1 MSAAAAS
8 AELLPLPV
16 LQGERGLLRAY
27 VASDAPALRAQADN
41 PNVSFN
47 LFEGFPSPYLAEHAQ
62 AWCGHEANSGAF
74 GYVWA
79 ITVDGVVAGTIGL
92 KPLEAP
98 GNRCNAEIG
107 YWLGESFWRRG
118 IASDAVRQVTDWAF
132 AALPHVTRVFAPIFA
147 RNEASQAVARKC
159 GYVRE
164 GVQKQ
169 AVVKLGQVIDG
180 TTWAIYR
187 TEVARRDADIGA
199 ALAATAADAMERT

>member
-1 MSAAAAS
+1 MSAATTSAA
-8 AELLPLPV
+8 LLPLPV

-27 VASDAPALRAQADN
+27 VAADAPAMRALADN
-41 PNVSFN
+41 PNVAFN
-47 LFEGFPSPYLAEHAQ
+47 LFEGFPSPYLAEHAD

-79 ITVDGVVAGTIGL
+79 LTVDGAVAGTIGL
-92 KPLEAP
+92 RPLDAP
-98 GNRCNAEIG
+98 GYRCNAEIG
-107 YWLGESFWRRG
+107 YWVGEPFWRRG
-118 IASDAVRQVTDWAF
+118 LAADAVRQVTDWAF
-132 AALPHVTRVFAPIFA
+132 AALPHITRIFAPIYA
-147 RNEASQAVARKC
+147 RNEASQAVARAC

-169 AVVKLGQVIDG
+169 AVLKLGQVIDS

-199 ALAATAADAMERT
+199 ALAATAATAMERT